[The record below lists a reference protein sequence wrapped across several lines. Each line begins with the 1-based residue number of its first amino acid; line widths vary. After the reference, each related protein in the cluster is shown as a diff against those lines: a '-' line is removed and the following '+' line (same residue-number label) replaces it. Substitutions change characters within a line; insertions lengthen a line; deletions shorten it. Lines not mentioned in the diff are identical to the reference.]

1 MSLKLQ
7 AIGTIPQQTVKVAEA
22 AFPNGN
28 TYITMRDE
36 LGVFFSDE
44 QFAELFSSRGQ
55 PALSPWRLALVTIMQ
70 YAENLTDRQA
80 AAAVRGRIDWKYA
93 LGLELTDP
101 GFNYSVLSEFRDRL
115 IEGSSEQSLLE
126 EMLSCFTEKG
136 LLKARGKQRT
146 DSTHILAAIR
156 TLNRL
161 ELTAETIIHTLNVLA
176 TVAPDWLKE
185 WVPEEWFNRYERRLD
200 EYRLPQE
207 KKERTLFA
215 ETIGGD
221 GYLLL
226 SMIYSE
232 SAPEW
237 LCSIPAV
244 EIMRQIWVQHY
255 YIEEGVVNWRT
266 KGNIPPPAVM
276 ISSPHDVDV
285 RFCTNKRD
293 KTWEGYKVH
302 LTETCDKNTPNLIT
316 SVQTTAST
324 TSDSSVTE
332 KVHKVVL
339 TFPSSPLIGKTRK
352 FSVHRA
358 RLVSIGKRPK
368 DLAKRGFWRSLIKA
382 IARFVPQKTCVPEAA
397 YMDIGNSLFRF
408 KKNIWLCKKA
418 VDIRKHQN
426 SKSVTLKEPVL
437 RGRFLKPY
445 MHLVCADAVI
455 EA

>member
-44 QFAELFSSRGQ
+44 PFAELFSSCGQ

-70 YAENLTDRQA
+70 FAENLTDRQA
-80 AAAVRGRIDWKYA
+80 ADAVRGRIDWKYA

-101 GFNYSVLSEFRDRL
+101 GFNYSVLSDFRDRL
-115 IEGSSEQSLLE
+115 LEGSSEQLILE
-126 EMLSCFTEKG
+126 KMLSRFTEKG

-185 WVPEEWFNRYERRLD
+185 WVPSEWYKRYEKNLN

-207 KKERTLFA
+207 KRERTLFA
-215 ETIGGD
+215 EMIGGD

-226 SMIYSE
+226 NMIYSE

-237 LCSIPAV
+237 LRFIPAV
-244 EIMRQIWVQHY
+244 ETMRQIWLQQY
-255 YIEEGVVNWRT
+255 YLEEGVVNWRT

-285 RFCTNKRD
+285 RFCSNKRD

-302 LTETCDKNTPNLIT
+302 LTETCDADIPNLIT

-324 TSDSSVTE
+324 ASDSSVTE
-332 KVHKVVL
+332 KVHDELAQRELVPSEHLLDTTYGSVDLLLESHREYDIQLICPMRPDNSWQSRTEGCYDISQFTIDWENQKVLCPQGKVSVYWKE
-339 TFPSSPLIGKTRK
+339 TKRSGEARIGAK
-352 FSVHRA
+352 F
-358 RLVSIGKRPK
+358 
-368 DLAKRGFWRSLIKA
+368 D
-382 IARFVPQKTCVPEAA
+382 
-397 YMDIGNSLFRF
+397 
-408 KKNIWLCKKA
+408 
-418 VDIRKHQN
+418 
-426 SKSVTLKEPVL
+426 
-437 RGRFLKPY
+437 
-445 MHLVCADAVI
+445 
-455 EA
+455 